1 MPRVE
6 RRRSF
11 PSDRSP
17 RVPPPPTTPAK
28 ETPAASALKA
38 NVGVELKGVRSGV
51 ERRRGVSGLKAR
63 DPGRRETTGSKVLKK
78 RRSPRRRGRM
88 GTSVRQNAPSAAAA
102 TADGASP
109 VAAETRPRNGGG
121 DASTTAAYFF
131 TTSEDAAYVFA
142 TFSRRSRVGDGYG
155 SFAGGGG
162 DVGDDVV
169 VVDVGFFW
177 SRSFAAFAFAFF
189 ASSRFSCF
197 AIARSRPSSVSAV
210 NTLGAIFIGS
220 DVTAAPA
227 SFTDAIADD
236 QKRSTP
242 ACHSSA
248 AIALPSSLRLV
259 SIAACFASAGRG

>member
-1 MPRVE
+1 
-6 RRRSF
+6 
-11 PSDRSP
+11 
-17 RVPPPPTTPAK
+17 
-28 ETPAASALKA
+28 
-38 NVGVELKGVRSGV
+38 
-51 ERRRGVSGLKAR
+51 
-63 DPGRRETTGSKVLKK
+63 
-78 RRSPRRRGRM
+78 M

-259 SIAACFASAGRG
+259 SIAACFASAGRGCSNRHRPPLRTITGFSPTPGKYLSVNFAAVSGPFPTKRRRGGVQRRQVALKGVAGGD

>member
-1 MPRVE
+1 
-6 RRRSF
+6 
-11 PSDRSP
+11 
-17 RVPPPPTTPAK
+17 
-28 ETPAASALKA
+28 
-38 NVGVELKGVRSGV
+38 
-51 ERRRGVSGLKAR
+51 
-63 DPGRRETTGSKVLKK
+63 
-78 RRSPRRRGRM
+78 M

-109 VAAETRPRNGGG
+109 VAAETRPRNGGD

-142 TFSRRSRVGDGYG
+142 AFSRKSRVGDGYG
-155 SFAGGGG
+155 SFAGGG

-169 VVDVGFFW
+169 VVVVGFFW
-177 SRSFAAFAFAFF
+177 SRSFASFAFAFAFF

-227 SFTDAIADD
+227 SFTD
-236 QKRSTP
+236 
-242 ACHSSA
+242 
-248 AIALPSSLRLV
+248 
-259 SIAACFASAGRG
+259 